1 MVLPIAEEKS
11 LIKPEEKHAA
21 VLTLIWGGGKEV
33 KLNGAQ
39 RTTGNR
45 SAQGKEEPLAL
56 RQKHHDKTF
65 HPARL
70 SSIMV

>member
-1 MVLPIAEEKS
+1 M
-11 LIKPEEKHAA
+11 
-21 VLTLIWGGGKEV
+21 

-45 SAQGKEEPLAL
+45 SEQGKEEPLAL

-65 HPARL
+65 QSARL
-70 SSIMV
+70 SSVMV